1 MSLYS
6 HPAIRQ
12 LSEQLTRFSP
22 LDVRVQQMDR
32 AELLATELDE
42 ATEYK
47 YPELVEK
54 ITGYRPDTYPDLRID
69 GATAVHDIRLLV
81 EELSAS
87 ANLPVDQAGEQVLTV
102 EDLSKKYNVST
113 KTVDRWRKRGLISRR
128 FKFGNRTRVGFLN
141 SSVERFVT
149 KHEGEIQRGSRFSQ
163 LSEDDRQEIVLRAR
177 KFARLGAC
185 PSEVSD
191 RLARVFG
198 RSPET
203 IRYTLK
209 RYDADHPE
217 NAVFPNAQEQLS
229 GDQRTEIYNRF
240 RRGTAVDILAGEYCR
255 TKASVYRIVTE
266 ERARLLFDQSI
277 DYMDNAD
284 FLSPNADREILSQAP
299 ENDQKAGKVKPPP
312 GLPPYLASLYS
323 IPLLNREQEAHYF
336 RKFNY
341 LKYRANKLRERIDRQ
356 HPKASDLE
364 LLEQLIEQSQQVKNF
379 LIRSNLRL
387 VVSIAKRH
395 MTPSANFFEMV
406 SDGNMSLFRAVEKF
420 DYSRGN
426 KFSTYATWAIMKNYA
441 RSIPADYT
449 RLDRFRTG
457 TDEMFDYTTDDRRN
471 PYEDQRTNQQQH
483 SAIMSILEQLEDRER
498 SIIIQ
503 RYGLD
508 DGTEPLTLEQV
519 GQRHGV
525 TKERIRQIETR
536 ALQKIRKIA
545 SDEHLEIPGV

>member
-1 MSLYS
+1 MSRYS

-12 LSEQLTRFSP
+12 LTEQLTRFSP

-32 AELLATELDE
+32 AEQLVTELDE
-42 ATEYK
+42 VTEYK
-47 YPELVEK
+47 YPDLVEK

-81 EELSAS
+81 EDLSAS
-87 ANLPVDQAGEQVLTV
+87 ANLPVDQAGELVLTV

-113 KTVDRWRKRGLISRR
+113 KTIDRWRKRGLVSRR

-149 KHEGEIQRGSRFSQ
+149 EHGDEIQRGSRFSQ
-163 LSEDDRQEIVLRAR
+163 LSEDERLDIVLRAR
-177 KFARLGAC
+177 KFARVGAC

-229 GDQRTEIYNRF
+229 DEQRTEIYNRF
-240 RRGTAVDILAGEYCR
+240 RRGTQVNILAGEYCR
-255 TKASVYRIVTE
+255 TKASVYRIVSE
-266 ERARLLFDQSI
+266 ERARRLFDQPI
-277 DYMDNAD
+277 DFMDNAD
-284 FLSPNADREILSQAP
+284 FQTPNADREIMCQPP
-299 ENDQKAGKVKPPP
+299 ENDQQAGKVKPPP
-312 GLPPYLASLYS
+312 GLPPYLASLYA
-323 IPLLNREQEAHYF
+323 IPLLNREQEAYYF

-341 LKYRANKLRERIDRQ
+341 LKFRAKKLRDRIDRQ
-356 HPKASDLE
+356 HPKTNDLE
-364 LLEQLIEQSQQVKNF
+364 QLEQLLEQAQQVKNF

-387 VVSIAKRH
+387 VVSIAKKH

-441 RSIPADYT
+441 RSIPAEYT

-457 TDEMFDYTTDDRRN
+457 TDEMFDSSTDDRRN
-471 PYEDQRTNQQQH
+471 PYEDQRTNRQQH
-483 SAIMSILEQLEDRER
+483 QVIMSILEQLEDRER
-498 SIIIQ
+498 NIIIQ

-508 DGTEPLTLEQV
+508 DGSEPLTLEQV

-545 SDEHLEIPGV
+545 SEEHLDIPGV

>member
-1 MSLYS
+1 MTRYR
-6 HPAIRQ
+6 HPALRQ
-12 LSEQLTRFSP
+12 LTEQLTRFSP
-22 LDVRVQQMDR
+22 IDVRVQQVDR
-32 AELLATELDE
+32 AENLVTELDE
-42 ATEYK
+42 ATEYT

-54 ITGYRPDTYPDLRID
+54 ITGYRSDKYPDLKID
-69 GATAVHDIRLLV
+69 GATVIHDIRLLV
-81 EELSAS
+81 EDLSAS

-113 KTVDRWRKRGLISRR
+113 KTVDRWRKRGLVSRR

-149 KHEGEIQRGSRFSQ
+149 EHEDEIQRGTRFSQ
-163 LSEDDRQEIVLRAR
+163 LSDDEREDIVLRAR
-177 KFARLGAC
+177 KYARTGAC
-185 PSEVSD
+185 PSAVSE
-191 RLARVFG
+191 RLARHFG

-209 RYDADHPE
+209 KYDADHPE
-217 NAVFPNAQEQLS
+217 NAIFPNAHEQLS
-229 GDQRTEIYNRF
+229 DDQRTEIYNRY
-240 RRGTAVDILAGEYCR
+240 RRGTSVDLLAGEYCR
-255 TKASVYRIVTE
+255 TKASIYRIVTE
-266 ERARLLFDQSI
+266 ERARLLFDQPI
-277 DYMDNAD
+277 DFMDNAV
-284 FLSPNADREILSQAP
+284 FRSPNADREILCQPP

-341 LKYRANKLRERIDRQ
+341 LKYRAHKLRERVDRQ
-356 HPKASDLE
+356 HPKANDLE
-364 LLEQLIEQSQQVKNF
+364 LLEQLLEQAQQVKNF

-395 MTPSANFFEMV
+395 MTASSNFFEMV

-420 DYSRGN
+420 DFALGN

-441 RSIPADYT
+441 RSIPAEYT
-449 RLDRFRTG
+449 RQDRFRTG
-457 TDEMFDYTTDDRRN
+457 NDEMFDYSTDDRRN
-471 PYEDQRTNQQQH
+471 PYEDQRTNEQQH
-483 SAIMSILEQLEDRER
+483 NVIMSILQQLEDRER
-498 SIIIQ
+498 SIIIE
-503 RYGLD
+503 RFGLD

-519 GQRHGV
+519 GERHGV

-545 SDEHLEIPGV
+545 SEEHLEIPGV

>member
-1 MSLYS
+1 MTRFR

-12 LSEQLTRFSP
+12 LTEQLTRFSP
-22 LDVRVQQMDR
+22 IDVRVQQVDR
-32 AELLATELDE
+32 AEHLVTELDE
-42 ATEYK
+42 ATEYT
-47 YPELVEK
+47 YPDLVEK
-54 ITGYRPDTYPDLRID
+54 ITGYRPDTYPDLKID
-69 GATAVHDIRLLV
+69 GATLIHDIRLLV
-81 EELSAS
+81 EDLSAS

-141 SSVERFVT
+141 SSVERFVNQ
-149 KHEGEIQRGSRFSQ
+149 HEGEIQRGSRFSQ
-163 LSEDDRQEIVLRAR
+163 LSEEERQDIILRAR
-177 KFARLGAC
+177 KYARTGAC
-185 PSEVSD
+185 PSAVSE
-191 RLARVFG
+191 RLARHFG

-217 NAVFPNAQEQLS
+217 NAIFPNAHEQLS
-229 GDQRTEIYNRF
+229 DDQRTEIYNRF
-240 RRGTAVDILAGEYCR
+240 RRGTSVDILAGEYCR
-255 TKASVYRIVTE
+255 TKSSIHRIVTE
-266 ERARLLFDQSI
+266 ERARLLFDQPI
-277 DYMDNAD
+277 DFMDNAD
-284 FLSPNADREILSQAP
+284 FYTPNADREILCQAP

-341 LKYRANKLRERIDRQ
+341 LKYRAHKLRERIDRQ
-356 HPKASDLE
+356 HPKTTDLE
-364 LLEQLIEQSQQVKNF
+364 LLEQLLEQAQQVKNF

-395 MTPSANFFEMV
+395 MTASSNFFEMV

-441 RSIPADYT
+441 RSIPAEYT

-457 TDEMFDYTTDDRRN
+457 NDEMFDYSTDDRRN
-471 PYEDQRTNQQQH
+471 PYEDQRTNEQQH
-483 SAIMSILEQLEDRER
+483 NVIMSILQQLEDRER

-503 RYGLD
+503 RFGLD

-519 GQRHGV
+519 GERHGV

-545 SDEHLEIPGV
+545 SEEHLEIPGV

>member
-1 MSLYS
+1 MSRYS
-6 HPAIRQ
+6 HPALRQ
-12 LSEQLTRFSP
+12 LTEQQTRFSP
-22 LDVRVQQMDR
+22 VDVRLSQMDR
-32 AELLATELDE
+32 AEQLLTELDP

-47 YPELVEK
+47 YQEICEK
-54 ITGYRPDTYPDLRID
+54 ITGYRPDAYPDLWID
-69 GATAVHDIRLLV
+69 GATAIHDIQLFV
-81 EELSAS
+81 EDVSAS

-113 KTVDRWRKRGLISRR
+113 KTVDRWRKRGLVSRR

-141 SSVERFVT
+141 SSVERFV
-149 KHEGEIQRGSRFSQ
+149 HEHEVEIERGSKFSQ
-163 LSEDDRQEIVLRAR
+163 LSEEERQEIVLKAR
-177 KFARLGAC
+177 KFARVGAC
-185 PSEVSD
+185 PSEVSE
-191 RLARVFG
+191 RLAKIFN

-209 RYDADHPE
+209 KYDSEHSE

-229 GDQRTEIYNRF
+229 DSQKNEIYNRF
-240 RRGTAVDILAGEYCR
+240 RRGTSADLLAGEYCR

-266 ERARLLFDQSI
+266 ERARVLFDQPI
-277 DYMDNAD
+277 DFMDSPE
-284 FLSPNADREILSQAP
+284 FKSPNADREILGPAP
-299 ENDQKAGKVKPPP
+299 ESDQKAGKVKPPP

-323 IPLLNREQEAHYF
+323 IPLLTREQEVHHF

-341 LKYRANKLRERIDRQ
+341 LKYRASKLRERIDRQ
-356 HPKASDLE
+356 HPKTADLD
-364 LLEQLIEQSQQVKNF
+364 LLEQLIEQAQEVKNF

-420 DYSRGN
+420 DYTKGN
-426 KFSTYATWAIMKNYA
+426 KFSTYSTWAIMKNYA
-441 RSIPADYT
+441 RSIPTEHT
-449 RLDRFRTG
+449 RMDRFRTG
-457 TDEMFDYTTDDRRN
+457 NDEMFDYSTDDRRN
-471 PYEDQRTNQQQH
+471 PYEEVRTNQQQH
-483 SAIMSILEQLEDRER
+483 QVIMSILDQLEDRER
-498 SIIIQ
+498 KIIIQ

-508 DGTEPLTLEQV
+508 DGTEPLTLEEV
-519 GQRHGV
+519 GSRHGV

-545 SDEHLEIPGV
+545 SEEHLEIPGV

>member
-1 MSLYS
+1 MSRYS
-6 HPAIRQ
+6 HPALRQ
-12 LSEQLTRFSP
+12 LTEQQSRFIP
-22 LDVRVQQMDR
+22 VDVRIQQMDR
-32 AELLATELDE
+32 AEQLLTD
-42 ATEYK
+42 
-47 YPELVEK
+47 LVDSAQYRYQEICEK
-54 ITGYRPDTYPDLRID
+54 ITGYRPDAYPDLWID
-69 GATAVHDIRLLV
+69 GASAIHDIRLFV
-81 EELSAS
+81 EDLSAS
-87 ANLPVDQAGEQVLTV
+87 VNLPVEKVGEPVLTV
-102 EDLSKKYNVST
+102 DDLSKKYNVST
-113 KTVDRWRKRGLISRR
+113 KTVDRWRKRGLVSRR
-128 FKFGNRTRVGFLN
+128 FKIGNRTRVGFLT

-149 KHEGEIQRGSRFSQ
+149 EHGEEIERGSKFTQ
-163 LSEDDRQEIVLRAR
+163 LTGEERRSIILQARA
-177 KFARLGAC
+177 FARDGVC
-185 PSEVSD
+185 PSEASD
-191 RLARVFG
+191 RLAVQFH

-209 RYDADHPE
+209 KYDTDHPE
-217 NAVFPNAQEQLS
+217 NAVFPHAHEQLTD
-229 GDQRTEIYNRF
+229 DQRSEIYNRF
-240 RRGTAVDILAGEYCR
+240 RRGTSADLLAGEYCR
-255 TKASVYRIVTE
+255 TKASVYRIVSE
-266 ERARLLFDQSI
+266 ERARLLFDQPI
-277 DYMDNAD
+277 DFMDNVA
-284 FLSPNADREILSQAP
+284 FQSPNADREILGQAP

-312 GLPPYLASLYS
+312 GLPPYLASLYA

-341 LKYRANKLRERIDRQ
+341 LKFRATKLRERIDRQ
-356 HPKASDLE
+356 QPKTGDLDA
-364 LLEQLIEQSQQVKNF
+364 LEQLIEQAQEVKNF

-441 RSIPADYT
+441 RSIPTEHT
-449 RLDRFRTG
+449 RMDRFRTG
-457 TDEMFDYTTDDRRN
+457 TDEMFDYSTDNKRN
-471 PYEDQRTNQQQH
+471 PYEDVRTNEQQH
-483 SAIMSILEQLEDRER
+483 QAIMSILDQLEDRER
-498 SIIIQ
+498 NIIIQ
-503 RYGLD
+503 RYGLN

>member
-1 MSLYS
+1 MSRYS
-6 HPAIRQ
+6 HPALRQ
-12 LSEQLTRFSP
+12 LTEQQTRFSP
-22 LDVRVQQMDR
+22 VDVRLSQMDR
-32 AELLATELDE
+32 AEQLLTELDPT
-42 ATEYK
+42 TEYK
-47 YPELVEK
+47 YQEICEK
-54 ITGYRPDTYPDLRID
+54 ITGYRPDAYPDLWID
-69 GATAVHDIRLLV
+69 GATAIHDIQLFV
-81 EELSAS
+81 EDVSAS

-113 KTVDRWRKRGLISRR
+113 KTVDRWRKRGLVSRR

-141 SSVERFVT
+141 SSVERFV
-149 KHEGEIQRGSRFSQ
+149 HEHEVEIERGSKFSQ
-163 LSEDDRQEIVLRAR
+163 LSEEDRQEIVLKAR
-177 KFARLGAC
+177 KFARIGAC
-185 PSEVSD
+185 PSEVSE
-191 RLARVFG
+191 RLAKIFN

-209 RYDADHPE
+209 KYDSEHPE

-229 GDQRTEIYNRF
+229 DSQKNEIYNRF
-240 RRGTAVDILAGEYCR
+240 RRGTSADLLAGEYCR

-266 ERARLLFDQSI
+266 ERARVLFDQPI
-277 DYMDNAD
+277 DFMDSPD
-284 FLSPNADREILSQAP
+284 FKSPNADREILGPAP
-299 ENDQKAGKVKPPP
+299 ESDQKAGKVKPPP

-323 IPLLNREQEAHYF
+323 IPLLTREQEVHHF

-356 HPKASDLE
+356 HPKTADLD
-364 LLEQLIEQSQQVKNF
+364 LLEQLIEQAQDVKNF

-420 DYSRGN
+420 DYTKGN

-441 RSIPADYT
+441 RSIPTEHT
-449 RLDRFRTG
+449 RMDRFRTG
-457 TDEMFDYTTDDRRN
+457 NDEMFDYSTDDRRN
-471 PYEDQRTNQQQH
+471 PYEEVRTNQQQH
-483 SAIMSILEQLEDRER
+483 QVIMSILDQLEDRER
-498 SIIIQ
+498 KIIIQ

-508 DGTEPLTLEQV
+508 DGTEPLTLEEV
-519 GQRHGV
+519 GSRHGV

-545 SDEHLEIPGV
+545 SEEHLEIPGV

>member
-128 FKFGNRTRVGFLN
+128 FKFGNRTRVGLLN

-395 MTPSANFFEMV
+395 MTPAANFFEMV

>member
-1 MSLYS
+1 MSRYS

-12 LSEQLTRFSP
+12 LTEQLTRFSP

-32 AELLATELDE
+32 AELLVTELDE

-47 YPELVEK
+47 YQELVEK
-54 ITGYRPDTYPDLRID
+54 ITGFRSDTYPDLRID
-69 GATAVHDIRLLV
+69 GATLVHDIRLLV
-81 EELSAS
+81 EDLSAS

-149 KHEGEIQRGSRFSQ
+149 EHEGEIQRGSRFSQ

-217 NAVFPNAQEQLS
+217 NAIFPNAQEQLS
-229 GDQRTEIYNRF
+229 DDQRTEIYNRF

-266 ERARLLFDQSI
+266 ERARLLFDQPLAF
-277 DYMDNAD
+277 MDNAD
-284 FLSPNADREILSQAP
+284 FLSPNADREILCQAP

-341 LKYRANKLRERIDRQ
+341 LKFRANKLRERIDRQ
-356 HPKASDLE
+356 HPKTSDLE
-364 LLEQLIEQSQQVKNF
+364 LLEQLIEQAEQVKNF

>member
-1 MSLYS
+1 MSRYS
-6 HPAIRQ
+6 HPALRQ
-12 LSEQLTRFSP
+12 LTEQLTRFSP
-22 LDVRVQQMDR
+22 VDVRVQQMDR
-32 AELLATELDE
+32 AELLITELDE

-54 ITGYRPDTYPDLRID
+54 ITGYHPDTYPDLRID
-69 GATAVHDIRLLV
+69 GATANHDIRLLV
-81 EELSAS
+81 EDLSAS

-113 KTVDRWRKRGLISRR
+113 KTVDRWRKRGLVSRR

-149 KHEGEIQRGSRFSQ
+149 KHGDEIQRGSRFSQ
-163 LSEDDRQEIVLRAR
+163 ISEDERQDIVLKAR
-177 KFARLGAC
+177 KFARVGAC
-185 PSEVSD
+185 PSEVSE
-191 RLARVFG
+191 RLARIFG

-209 RYDADHPE
+209 RFDAEHPE
-217 NAVFPNAQEQLS
+217 IAVFPNATEQLS
-229 GDQRTEIYNRF
+229 DDQRTEIYNRF
-240 RRGTAVDILAGEYCR
+240 RRGTAVDVLAGEYCR

-266 ERARLLFDQSI
+266 ERARFLFEQPL
-277 DYMDNAD
+277 DYMDNVA
-284 FLSPNADREILSQAP
+284 FQSPNADREILCQAP
-299 ENDQKAGKVKPPP
+299 ENDQKGGKVKPPP
-312 GLPPYLASLYS
+312 GLPPYLSSLYS

-341 LKYRANKLRERIDRQ
+341 LKSRASKLRDRIDRQ
-356 HPKASDLE
+356 HPKSSDLE
-364 LLEQLIEQSQQVKNF
+364 LLEELIEQAQQVKNF

-395 MTPSANFFEMV
+395 MSPSSNFFEMV

-441 RSIPADYT
+441 RSIPAEYT

-457 TDEMFDYTTDDRRN
+457 TDEMFDYSTDERRN
-471 PYEDQRTNQQQH
+471 PYEDQRTNTQQH
-483 SAIMSILEQLEDRER
+483 QVIMSILEQLEERER
-498 SIIIQ
+498 NIIIQ
-503 RYGLD
+503 RFGLA

-519 GQRHGV
+519 GERHSV

-545 SDEHLEIPGV
+545 SEEHLDIPGV

>member
-1 MSLYS
+1 MSRYS
-6 HPAIRQ
+6 HPALRQ
-12 LSEQLTRFSP
+12 LTEQLTRFSP
-22 LDVRVQQMDR
+22 VDVRVQQMDR
-32 AELLATELDE
+32 AEQLITELDE
-42 ATEYK
+42 PTEYK
-47 YPELVEK
+47 YQELVEK
-54 ITGYRPDTYPDLRID
+54 ITGYRPDTYPDLKID
-69 GATAVHDIRLLV
+69 GATANHDIRLLV
-81 EELSAS
+81 EDLSAS

-113 KTVDRWRKRGLISRR
+113 KTVDRWRKRGLVSRR
-128 FKFGNRTRVGFLN
+128 FKFGNRSRVGFLN

-149 KHEGEIQRGSRFSQ
+149 EHGHEIQRGSRFSQ
-163 LSEDDRQEIVLRAR
+163 LSEDERQDIVLRAR
-177 KFARLGAC
+177 KFARVGAC

-191 RLARVFG
+191 RLARIFG

-209 RYDADHPE
+209 RFDAEHPE
-217 NAVFPNAQEQLS
+217 IAVFPNAAEQLT
-229 GDQRTEIYNRF
+229 DNQRTEIYNRF
-240 RRGTAVDILAGEYCR
+240 RRGTAVDVLAGEYCR
-255 TKASVYRIVTE
+255 TKASVYRIITE
-266 ERARLLFDQSI
+266 ERARLLFEQPL
-277 DYMDNAD
+277 DYMDNVA
-284 FLSPNADREILSQAP
+284 FQSPNANREILCQAP
-299 ENDQKAGKVKPPP
+299 ENDQKGGKVKPPP
-312 GLPPYLASLYS
+312 GLPPYLSSLYS

-341 LKYRANKLRERIDRQ
+341 LKSRASKLRDRIDRQ
-356 HPKASDLE
+356 HPKSSDLE
-364 LLEQLIEQSQQVKNF
+364 LLEELIEQAQQVKNF

-395 MTPSANFFEMV
+395 MSPSSNFFEMV

-441 RSIPADYT
+441 RSIPAEYT

-457 TDEMFDYTTDDRRN
+457 TDEMFDYSTDDRRN
-471 PYEDQRTNQQQH
+471 PYEDQRTNTQQH
-483 SAIMSILEQLEDRER
+483 QVIMSILEQLEDRER
-498 SIIIQ
+498 NIIIQ
-503 RYGLD
+503 RFGLD

-545 SDEHLEIPGV
+545 SEEHLDIPGV

>member
-1 MSLYS
+1 MTRYR
-6 HPAIRQ
+6 HPALRQ
-12 LSEQLTRFSP
+12 LTEQLTRFSP
-22 LDVRVQQMDR
+22 IDVRVQQVDR
-32 AELLATELDE
+32 AENLVTEIDE
-42 ATEYK
+42 ATEYT

-54 ITGYRPDTYPDLRID
+54 ITGYRSDKYPDLKID
-69 GATAVHDIRLLV
+69 GATVIHDIRLLV
-81 EELSAS
+81 EDLSAS

-113 KTVDRWRKRGLISRR
+113 KTVDRWRKRGLVSRR

-149 KHEGEIQRGSRFSQ
+149 EHEDEIQRGTRFSQ
-163 LSEDDRQEIVLRAR
+163 LSDDEREDIVLRAR
-177 KFARLGAC
+177 KYARTGAC
-185 PSEVSD
+185 PSAVSE
-191 RLARVFG
+191 RLARHFG

-209 RYDADHPE
+209 KYDADHPE
-217 NAVFPNAQEQLS
+217 NAIFPNAHEQLS
-229 GDQRTEIYNRF
+229 DDQRTEIYNRY
-240 RRGTAVDILAGEYCR
+240 RRGTSVDLLAGEYCR
-255 TKASVYRIVTE
+255 TKASIYRIVTE
-266 ERARLLFDQSI
+266 ERARLLFDQPI
-277 DYMDNAD
+277 DFMDNAV
-284 FLSPNADREILSQAP
+284 FRSPNADREILCQPP

-356 HPKASDLE
+356 HPKANDLE
-364 LLEQLIEQSQQVKNF
+364 LLEQLLEQAQQVKNF

-395 MTPSANFFEMV
+395 MTASSNFFEMV

-420 DYSRGN
+420 DFALGN

-441 RSIPADYT
+441 RSIPAEYT
-449 RLDRFRTG
+449 RQDRFRTG
-457 TDEMFDYTTDDRRN
+457 NDEMFDYSTDDRRN
-471 PYEDQRTNQQQH
+471 PYEDQRTNEQQH
-483 SAIMSILEQLEDRER
+483 NVIMSILQQLEDRER
-498 SIIIQ
+498 SIIIE
-503 RYGLD
+503 RFGLD

-519 GQRHGV
+519 GERHGV

-545 SDEHLEIPGV
+545 SEEHLEIPGV

>member
-1 MSLYS
+1 MSRYS

-12 LSEQLTRFSP
+12 LTEQLTRFSP
-22 LDVRVQQMDR
+22 LDVRVLQMDR
-32 AELLATELDE
+32 AEQLVTELDE

-47 YPELVEK
+47 YPDLVEK
-54 ITGYRPDTYPDLRID
+54 ITGYRSETYPDLRID
-69 GATAVHDIRLLV
+69 GTTAVHDIRLLV
-81 EELSAS
+81 EDLSAS
-87 ANLPVDQAGEQVLTV
+87 ANLPVDQAGELVLTV

-113 KTVDRWRKRGLISRR
+113 KTVDRWRKRGLVSRR

-149 KHEGEIQRGSRFSQ
+149 EHGDEIQRGSRFSQ
-163 LSEDDRQEIVLRAR
+163 LSEDERQDIVLRAR
-177 KFARLGAC
+177 KFARVGAC
-185 PSEVSD
+185 PSEVSE

-217 NAVFPNAQEQLS
+217 NAVFPNAHEQLS
-229 GDQRTEIYNRF
+229 DEQRTEIYNRF
-240 RRGTAVDILAGEYCR
+240 RRGTQVDILAGEYCR
-255 TKASVYRIVTE
+255 TKASVYRIVSE
-266 ERARLLFDQSI
+266 ERARLLFDQPI
-277 DYMDNAD
+277 DFMDNAD
-284 FLSPNADREILSQAP
+284 FQSPNADREIMCQPP

-312 GLPPYLASLYS
+312 GLPPYLASMYA

-341 LKYRANKLRERIDRQ
+341 LKFRAKKLRDRIDRQ
-356 HPKASDLE
+356 HPKTSDLE
-364 LLEQLIEQSQQVKNF
+364 LLEQLLEQAQQVKNF

-387 VVSIAKRH
+387 VVSIAKKH

-441 RSIPADYT
+441 RSIPAEYT

-457 TDEMFDYTTDDRRN
+457 ADEMFDSSTDERRN
-471 PYEDQRTNQQQH
+471 PYEDQRTNSQQH
-483 SAIMSILEQLEDRER
+483 QVIMSILEQLEERER
-498 SIIIQ
+498 NIIIQ
-503 RYGLD
+503 RYGLE

-519 GQRHGV
+519 GQRHSV

-545 SDEHLEIPGV
+545 SEEHLDIPGV

>member
-395 MTPSANFFEMV
+395 MTPAANFFEMV

>member
-1 MSLYS
+1 MTRYR
-6 HPAIRQ
+6 HPALRQ
-12 LSEQLTRFSP
+12 LTEQLTRFSP
-22 LDVRVQQMDR
+22 IDVRVQQVDR
-32 AELLATELDE
+32 AENLVTELDE
-42 ATEYK
+42 ATEYT
-47 YPELVEK
+47 YPDLVER
-54 ITGYRPDTYPDLRID
+54 ITGYRSDKYPDLKID
-69 GATAVHDIRLLV
+69 GATVVHDIRLLV
-81 EELSAS
+81 EDLSAS

-149 KHEGEIQRGSRFSQ
+149 EHGDEIQRGTRFSQ
-163 LSEDDRQEIVLRAR
+163 LSDEEREDIVLRAR
-177 KFARLGAC
+177 KYARTGAC
-185 PSEVSD
+185 PSAVSE
-191 RLARVFG
+191 RLARHFG

-209 RYDADHPE
+209 KYDADHPE
-217 NAVFPNAQEQLS
+217 NAIFPNAHEQLS
-229 GDQRTEIYNRF
+229 DDQRTEIYNRF

-255 TKASVYRIVTE
+255 TKASIYRIVTE
-266 ERARLLFDQSI
+266 ERARLLFDQPI
-277 DYMDNAD
+277 DYMDNPA
-284 FLSPNADREILSQAP
+284 FRSPNADREILCQAP

-341 LKYRANKLRERIDRQ
+341 LKFRAHKLRERIDRQ
-356 HPKASDLE
+356 HPKATDLE
-364 LLEQLIEQSQQVKNF
+364 LLEQLLEQAQQVKNF

-395 MTPSANFFEMV
+395 MTASSNFFEMV

-420 DYSRGN
+420 DFALGN
-426 KFSTYATWAIMKNYA
+426 KFSTYATWAIMKNFA
-441 RSIPADYT
+441 RSIPAEYT
-449 RLDRFRTG
+449 RQDRFRTG
-457 TDEMFDYTTDDRRN
+457 NDEMFDYSTDDRRN
-471 PYEDQRTNQQQH
+471 PYEDQRTNEQQH
-483 SAIMSILEQLEDRER
+483 NVIMSILQQLEDRER
-498 SIIIQ
+498 SIIIE
-503 RYGLD
+503 RFGLD

-519 GQRHGV
+519 GERHGV

-545 SDEHLEIPGV
+545 SEEHLEIPGV

>member
-1 MSLYS
+1 MSRYS

-12 LSEQLTRFSP
+12 LTEQLTRFSP

-32 AELLATELDE
+32 AELLVTQLEE

-47 YPELVEK
+47 YPDLVEK
-54 ITGYRPDTYPDLRID
+54 ITGYRPDAYPDLRID

-81 EELSAS
+81 EDLSAS
-87 ANLPVDQAGEQVLTV
+87 ANLPVDQAGELVLTV

-149 KHEGEIQRGSRFSQ
+149 EHGDEIQRGSRFSQ
-163 LSEDDRQEIVLRAR
+163 LSEDERQDIVMRAR
-177 KFARLGAC
+177 KFARVGAC

-191 RLARVFG
+191 RLASVFG

-217 NAVFPNAQEQLS
+217 NAVFPNAHEQLS
-229 GDQRTEIYNRF
+229 DEQRTEIYNRF
-240 RRGTAVDILAGEYCR
+240 RRGTQVDILAGEYCR
-255 TKASVYRIVTE
+255 TKASVYRIVSE
-266 ERARLLFDQSI
+266 ERARLLFDQPI
-277 DYMDNAD
+277 DFMDNAE
-284 FLSPNADREILSQAP
+284 FQSPNADREIMCQPP

-312 GLPPYLASLYS
+312 GLPPYLASLYA

-341 LKYRANKLRERIDRQ
+341 LKFRGKKLRDRIDRQ
-356 HPKASDLE
+356 HPKTNDLE
-364 LLEQLIEQSQQVKNF
+364 LLEQLLEQAQQVKNF

-387 VVSIAKRH
+387 VVSIAKKH
-395 MTPSANFFEMV
+395 MNPSANFFEMV

-441 RSIPADYT
+441 RSIPAEYT

-457 TDEMFDYTTDDRRN
+457 TDEMFDYSTDDRRN
-471 PYEDQRTNQQQH
+471 PYEDQRTNTQQH
-483 SAIMSILEQLEDRER
+483 QVIMSILEQLEERER
-498 SIIIQ
+498 KIIIQ
-503 RYGLD
+503 RYGLE

-519 GQRHGV
+519 GQRHSV

-545 SDEHLEIPGV
+545 SEEHLDIPGV

>member
-1 MSLYS
+1 MNRYS
-6 HPAIRQ
+6 HPALRQ
-12 LSEQLTRFSP
+12 LTEQQTRFTP
-22 LDVRVQQMDR
+22 VDVRLQQMDR
-32 AELLATELDE
+32 AEQLLTELDA

-47 YPELVEK
+47 YQDLCEK
-54 ITGYRPDTYPDLRID
+54 ITGYRPTNYPDLWID
-69 GATAVHDIRLLV
+69 GATAVHDIRLFV
-81 EELSAS
+81 EDLSAS
-87 ANLPVDQAGEQVLTV
+87 ANMPVDQAGEQVLTV

-113 KTVDRWRKRGLISRR
+113 KTVDRWRKRGLVSRR

-141 SSVERFVT
+141 SSVERFVHQHEDEIERGT
-149 KHEGEIQRGSRFSQ
+149 KFSQ
-163 LSEDDRQEIVLRAR
+163 LSEEERQNIILKAR
-177 KFARLGAC
+177 KFARVGAC
-185 PSEVSD
+185 PSEVSE
-191 RLARVFG
+191 RLAKIFN

-209 RYDADHPE
+209 KYDADHPE

-229 GDQRTEIYNRF
+229 DSQRSEIYTRF
-240 RRGTAVDILAGEYCR
+240 RRGTSADLLAGEYCR

-266 ERARLLFDQSI
+266 ERARILFDQPI
-277 DYMDNAD
+277 DFMDSPE
-284 FLSPNADREILSQAP
+284 FQGPNADRVILGPAP
-299 ENDQKAGKVKPPP
+299 ESDQKAGKVKPPP

-323 IPLLNREQEAHYF
+323 IPLLTREQEAHYF

-341 LKYRANKLRERIDRQ
+341 LKFRASKLRERIDRH
-356 HPKASDLE
+356 HPKTADLDQ
-364 LLEQLIEQSQQVKNF
+364 LERLIDEAQDVKNF

-420 DYSRGN
+420 DYLKGN

-441 RSIPADYT
+441 RTIPTEHT
-449 RLDRFRTG
+449 RMDRFRTG
-457 TDEMFDYTTDDRRN
+457 NDEMFDYSTDERRN
-471 PYEDQRTNQQQH
+471 PYEDERTNQQQH
-483 SAIMSILEQLEDRER
+483 QVIMSILDQLEDRER
-498 SIIIQ
+498 KIIIQ

-508 DGTEPLTLEQV
+508 DGTEPLTLEEV
-519 GQRHGV
+519 GARHGV

-545 SDEHLEIPGV
+545 SEEHLEIPGV